1 MRAPWNGAR
10 GERGVV
16 MDGVGEHVGRRL
28 IFLEL
33 CIVSPDT
40 AAGALSTESPV
51 CTINY
56 SLRPIIEFAAGR
68 GPCFTAYR
76 RVLAPVA
83 KVYQKR
89 K

>member
-16 MDGVGEHVGRRL
+16 MDGVGEHVGRRR

-40 AAGALSTESPV
+40 AAGALDTRLSHRCVLLTIV
-51 CTINY
+51 C
-56 SLRPIIEFAAGR
+56 
-68 GPCFTAYR
+68 
-76 RVLAPVA
+76 V
-83 KVYQKR
+83 Q
-89 K
+89 